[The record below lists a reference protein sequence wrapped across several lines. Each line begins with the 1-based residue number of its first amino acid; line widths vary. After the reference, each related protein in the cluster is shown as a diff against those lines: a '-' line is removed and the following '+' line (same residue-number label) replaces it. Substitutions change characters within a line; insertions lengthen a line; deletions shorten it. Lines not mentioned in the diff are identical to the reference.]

1 MHWAYTGTATR
12 VRAEIRAGENQGQS
26 RPYALFYFVILPSA
40 VRTPIQA
47 VNRSGRLVVSD

>member
-26 RPYALFYFVILPSA
+26 RPYALFYFIILPSA

-47 VNRSGRLVVSD
+47 INRSGRLVVSD